1 MALAVHPVH
10 SRNADKA
17 AHSDAHHA
25 SARSG
30 AVGQHNESA
39 SVAPWLTRTDRAASR
54 RIPPSR
60 VPATWKSSTQHGT
73 DVPVRRTLDAPSR
86 LQAKLAIGPVGDT
99 FEQEADRVAEQ
110 VMRTADP
117 NLQVGF
123 APPQISRKCAEC
135 EEEEAGNGRI
145 QKAPAELPAPSQAD
159 APPTVYDVLDAPGQP
174 LDHAARDF
182 FEPRFGRDFSTVR
195 VHTDAAAAA
204 SARQV
209 NSLAYTVGN
218 DIVFADQRYG
228 PTTPT
233 GQRLLAHELTHVVQ
247 QGAAPNAVSPARTAT
262 AARSA
267 GATPTVAPRVQRQP
281 ATPLPVPEIV
291 LEQVV
296 IRGTVTVAND
306 VVPAATAAVA
316 AEAGVSLVALGLVA
330 IGTLAMLGATYFVC
344 KLIDEHHD
352 LDEYGGTLPPGGLPE
367 PKTLKGPVTIGGKE
381 YGPGEFQPDPQGGAQ
396 PQPAPAPEPEPKKKE
411 DCPQC
416 KAVRFGTT
424 ADYGA
429 LDDFQRPRG
438 IKALLKGMPDQ
449 GTEADQSIRPPGWT
463 GGVVNQA
470 RAHLLAA
477 TLGGSGSEPRN
488 LVTMDQ
494 GANLR
499 MFHEFEGE
507 AAEIA
512 ATNPTHCYAYTV
524 TPEYLGT
531 PGKAEDRS
539 LMMPHRVTGNL
550 VDLCTGEV
558 EINQRHVDNLLP
570 H

>member
-1 MALAVHPVH
+1 MAHAVHPVH
-10 SRNADKA
+10 ARNAEKA
-17 AHSDAHHA
+17 VRSDADVA
-25 SARSG
+25 SARRG
-30 AVGQHNESA
+30 VIGRHEESA
-39 SVAPWLTRTDRAASR
+39 RVASWSIGTGGAANLR
-54 RIPPSR
+54 LPASR
-60 VPATWKSSTQHGT
+60 VPATWKSPPRHGSGI
-73 DVPVRRTLDAPSR
+73 PIRRIGDAPSR
-86 LQAKLAIGPVGDT
+86 LQAKLEIGPVGDP
-99 FEQEADRVAEQ
+99 FEQEADRVADH
-110 VMRTADP
+110 VMRMADP
-117 NLQVGF
+117 NPQVGT
-123 APPQISRKCAEC
+123 APQQISRICAEC
-135 EEEEAGNGRI
+135 EEEDSSHGLLQMTPTA
-145 QKAPAELPAPSQAD
+145 LPALSQGD

-174 LDHAARDF
+174 LDHAARAF

-195 VHTDAAAAA
+195 VHTDAAAAQ

-247 QGAAPNAVSPARTAT
+247 QGAALNAVSPARTAT

-267 GATPTVAPRVQRQP
+267 GETPTVAPRVQRQP

-316 AEAGVSLVALGLVA
+316 AEAGVSLAALGLVA

-367 PKTLKGPVTIGGKE
+367 PKTLKGPVTIGGKG

-539 LMMPHRVTGNL
+539 LMMPHRVIGNL